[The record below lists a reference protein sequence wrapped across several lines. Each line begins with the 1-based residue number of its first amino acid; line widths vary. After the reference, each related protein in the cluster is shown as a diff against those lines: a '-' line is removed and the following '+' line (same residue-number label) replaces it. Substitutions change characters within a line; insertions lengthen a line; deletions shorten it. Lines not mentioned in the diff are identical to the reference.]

1 MFNIIMDTSSG
12 IIVYEYEFIEHLAN
26 TFSAELDEETLES
39 LLEIKRT
46 NKFIRRRSPLK
57 LSYKVTAADTWR
69 KAREEVGVESTN
81 NIKLLITN
89 LNKLSEINYPQI
101 TTKVVEIYSK
111 LTEEEVSP
119 FIKSLCDKASTENIY
134 CGLYAKL
141 INDISKSNPETAEK
155 TICVVLEFCNNFFDK
170 FNETVVEELQNVT
183 DYEKLCEIMKAKSML
198 IGGYIFIANLYK
210 YKIVSYE
217 TVHKNYRS
225 LINLTNKAPK
235 DLVGKYIDAIL
246 SILKNCGSSLEKD
259 YPEDFKSNFMDI
271 CYKLSKKDSDLL
283 PKYKFKIMDI
293 CDKYEHNWTS
303 PDSEWNKV

>member
-1 MFNIIMDTSSG
+1 MESSSG
-12 IIVYEYEFIEHLAN
+12 IIVYEYEFIENLAN
-26 TFSAELDEETLES
+26 SFSAELDEETLEN

-46 NKFIRRRSPLK
+46 NKFIRRRSPLR

-69 KAREEVGVESTN
+69 KAREEVGNQSEN

-101 TTKVVEIYSK
+101 ATKVVDIYSS
-111 LTEEEVSP
+111 LDDPEEISL
-119 FIKSLCDKASTENIY
+119 FIKSLCGKASTENIY

-141 INDISKSNPETAEK
+141 INDVSNSNPETSDK
-155 TICVVLEFCNNFFDK
+155 TINVVLEFCNNFFDK

-183 DYEKLCEIMKAKSML
+183 DYEKLCDIMKAKSML

-210 YKIVSYE
+210 YKIVSYD
-217 TVHKNYRS
+217 TVNKNYQS

-235 DLVGKYIDAIL
+235 DLVGKYIDAII
-246 SILKNCGSSLEKD
+246 SILTNCGSSLEHD
-259 YPEDFKSNFMDI
+259 YPDVFKSNFMDI
-271 CYKLSKKDSDLL
+271 CYELSKKESNLL

-293 CDKYEHNWTS
+293 CDKYENNWS
-303 PDSEWNKV
+303 SSDSDWNKV

>member
-1 MFNIIMDTSSG
+1 MESSSG
-12 IIVYEYEFIEHLAN
+12 IIVYEYEFIENLSN
-26 TFSAELDEETLES
+26 TFRAELDEETLEN

-46 NKFIRRRSPLK
+46 NKFIRRRSPLR

-69 KAREEVGVESTN
+69 KAREEVGNQSEN

-101 TTKVVEIYSK
+101 ATKVVDIYSS
-111 LTEEEVSP
+111 LDDPEEISL
-119 FIKSLCDKASTENIY
+119 FIKSLCGKASTENIY

-141 INDISKSNPETAEK
+141 INDVSNSNPETSDK
-155 TICVVLEFCNNFFDK
+155 TINVVLEFCNNFFDK

-183 DYEKLCEIMKAKSML
+183 DYEKLCDIMKAKSIL

-210 YKIVSYE
+210 YKIVSYD
-217 TVHKNYRS
+217 TVNKNYQS

-235 DLVGKYIDAIL
+235 DFVGKYIDAII
-246 SILKNCGSSLEKD
+246 SILTNCGSSLEHD
-259 YPEDFKSNFMDI
+259 YPDVFKSNFMEI
-271 CYKLSKKDSDLL
+271 CYELSKKESNLL

-293 CDKYEHNWTS
+293 CDKYENNWS
-303 PDSEWNKV
+303 SSDSDWNKV

>member
-1 MFNIIMDTSSG
+1 MESSSG
-12 IIVYEYEFIEHLAN
+12 IIVYEYEFIENLAN
-26 TFSAELDEETLES
+26 SFSAELDEETLEN

-46 NKFIRRRSPLK
+46 NKFIRRRSPLR

-69 KAREEVGVESTN
+69 KAREEVGNQSEN

-101 TTKVVEIYSK
+101 ATKVVDIYSS
-111 LTEEEVSP
+111 LDDPEEISL
-119 FIKSLCDKASTENIY
+119 FIKSLCGKASTENIY

-141 INDISKSNPETAEK
+141 INDVSNSNPETSDK
-155 TICVVLEFCNNFFDK
+155 TINVVLEFCNNFFDK

-183 DYEKLCEIMKAKSML
+183 YYEKLCYIMKAKSML

-210 YKIVSYE
+210 YKIVSYN
-217 TVHKNYRS
+217 TVNKNYQS

-235 DLVGKYIDAIL
+235 DLVGKYIDAII
-246 SILKNCGSSLEKD
+246 SILTNCGSSLEHD
-259 YPEDFKSNFMDI
+259 YPDVFKSNFMEI
-271 CYKLSKKDSDLL
+271 CYELSKKESNLL

-293 CDKYEHNWTS
+293 CDKYENNWS
-303 PDSEWNKV
+303 SSGSDWNTG

>member
-1 MFNIIMDTSSG
+1 MESSSG
-12 IIVYEYEFIEHLAN
+12 IIVYEYEFIENLAN
-26 TFSAELDEETLES
+26 SFSAELDEETLEN

-46 NKFIRRRSPLK
+46 NKFIRRRSPLR

-69 KAREEVGVESTN
+69 KAREEVGNQSEN

-101 TTKVVEIYSK
+101 ATKVVDIYSS
-111 LTEEEVSP
+111 LSDPEEISL
-119 FIKSLCDKASTENIY
+119 FIKSLCGKASTENIY

-141 INDISKSNPETAEK
+141 INDVSKSNPETSDK
-155 TICVVLEFCNNFFDK
+155 TINVVLEFCNNFFDK

-183 DYEKLCEIMKAKSML
+183 DYEKLCDIMKAKSML

-210 YKIVSYE
+210 YKIVSYD
-217 TVHKNYRS
+217 TVNKNYQS

-235 DLVGKYIDAIL
+235 DLVGKYIDAII
-246 SILKNCGSSLEKD
+246 SILTNCGSSLEHD
-259 YPEDFKSNFMDI
+259 YPDVFKSNFMEI
-271 CYKLSKKDSDLL
+271 CYELSKKESNLL

-293 CDKYEHNWTS
+293 CDKYENNWS
-303 PDSEWNKV
+303 SSDSDWNKV

>member
-1 MFNIIMDTSSG
+1 MESSSG
-12 IIVYEYEFIEHLAN
+12 IIVYEYEFIENLAN
-26 TFSAELDEETLES
+26 SFSAELDEETLEN

-46 NKFIRRRSPLK
+46 NKFIRRRSPLR

-69 KAREEVGVESTN
+69 KAREEVGNQSEN

-101 TTKVVEIYSK
+101 ATKVVDIYSS
-111 LTEEEVSP
+111 LSDPEEISL
-119 FIKSLCDKASTENIY
+119 FIKSLCGKASTENIY

-141 INDISKSNPETAEK
+141 INDVSNSNPETSDK
-155 TICVVLEFCNNFFDK
+155 TINVVLDFCNNFFDK

-183 DYEKLCEIMKAKSML
+183 DYEKLCDIMKAKSML

-210 YKIVSYE
+210 YKIVSYD
-217 TVHKNYRS
+217 TVNKNYQS

-235 DLVGKYIDAIL
+235 DLVGKYIDAII
-246 SILKNCGSSLEKD
+246 SILTNCGSSLEHD
-259 YPEDFKSNFMDI
+259 YPDVFKSNFMEI
-271 CYKLSKKDSDLL
+271 CYELSKKESNLL

-293 CDKYEHNWTS
+293 CDKYENNWS
-303 PDSEWNKV
+303 SSDSDWNKV

>member
-1 MFNIIMDTSSG
+1 MESLSG
-12 IIVYEYEFIEHLAN
+12 IIVYEYEFIQNLAKS
-26 TFSAELDEETLES
+26 FSAELDEETLEN

-46 NKFIRRRSPLK
+46 NKFIRRRSPLR

-69 KAREEVGVESTN
+69 KAREEVGNQTEN

-101 TTKVVEIYSK
+101 ATKVIDIYSS
-111 LTEEEVSP
+111 LSDYEEIGL
-119 FIKSLCDKASTENIY
+119 FINSLCAKASTENIY

-141 INDISKSNPETAEK
+141 INDISNSNPEISDK
-155 TICVVLEFCNNFFDK
+155 TINVVLEFCNNFFDK

-183 DYEKLCEIMKAKSML
+183 DYEKLCDIMKAKSML

-210 YKIVSYE
+210 YKIVSYD
-217 TVHKNYRS
+217 TVNKNYQS

-235 DLVGKYIDAIL
+235 DLVGKYIDAII
-246 SILKNCGSSLEKD
+246 SILTNCGSSLQNN
-259 YPEDFKSNFMDI
+259 YPDDFKSNFMEI
-271 CYKLSKKDSDLL
+271 CYELSNKESNLL

-293 CDKYEHNWTS
+293 IDKYENNWTS
-303 PDSEWNKV
+303 SDSDWNKV

>member
-1 MFNIIMDTSSG
+1 MESSSG
-12 IIVYEYEFIEHLAN
+12 IIVYEYEFIENLAN
-26 TFSAELDEETLES
+26 TFRAELDEETLES

-46 NKFIRRRSPLK
+46 NKFIRRRSPLR

-69 KAREEVGVESTN
+69 KAREEVGNQSEN

-101 TTKVVEIYSK
+101 ATKVVDIYST
-111 LTEEEVSP
+111 LSDEEEISL
-119 FIKSLCDKASTENIY
+119 FIKSLCGKASTENIY

-141 INDISKSNPETAEK
+141 INDVSNSNAVTSAR
-155 TICVVLEFCNNFFDK
+155 TIDVVLEFCNNFFDK

-210 YKIVSYE
+210 YKIVSYD
-217 TVHKNYRS
+217 TVNKNYQS
-225 LINLTNKAPK
+225 LINLTNKAPQ
-235 DLVGKYIDAIL
+235 DLIGKYIDAII
-246 SILKNCGSSLEKD
+246 SILTNCGSSLQKD
-259 YPEDFKSNFMDI
+259 YPADFKTNFMEI
-271 CYKLSKKDSDLL
+271 CYNLSKKDSSLL

-293 CDKYEHNWTS
+293 CDKYENNWTS
-303 PDSEWNKV
+303 SDSDWNKV

>member
-1 MFNIIMDTSSG
+1 MESSSG
-12 IIVYEYEFIEHLAN
+12 IIVYEYEFIENLAN
-26 TFSAELDEETLES
+26 SFSAELDEETLEN

-46 NKFIRRRSPLK
+46 NKFIRRRSPLR

-69 KAREEVGVESTN
+69 KAREEVGNQSEN

-101 TTKVVEIYSK
+101 ATKVVDIYSS
-111 LTEEEVSP
+111 LTDPEEISL
-119 FIKSLCDKASTENIY
+119 FIKSLCGKASTENIY

-141 INDISKSNPETAEK
+141 INDVSNSNPETSDK
-155 TICVVLEFCNNFFDK
+155 TINVVLEFCNNFFDK

-183 DYEKLCEIMKAKSML
+183 DYEKLCDIMKAKSML

-210 YKIVSYE
+210 YKIVSYD
-217 TVHKNYRS
+217 TVNKNYQS

-235 DLVGKYIDAIL
+235 DLVGKYIDAII
-246 SILKNCGSSLEKD
+246 SILTNCGSSLEHD
-259 YPEDFKSNFMDI
+259 YPDVFKSNFMEI
-271 CYKLSKKDSDLL
+271 CYELSKKESNLL

-293 CDKYEHNWTS
+293 CDKYENNWS
-303 PDSEWNKV
+303 SSDSDWNKV

>member
-1 MFNIIMDTSSG
+1 MESSSG
-12 IIVYEYEFIEHLAN
+12 IIVYEYEFIENLAN
-26 TFSAELDEETLES
+26 SFSAELDEETLEN

-46 NKFIRRRSPLK
+46 NKFIRRRSPLR

-69 KAREEVGVESTN
+69 KAREEVGNQSEN

-101 TTKVVEIYSK
+101 ATKVVDIYSS
-111 LTEEEVSP
+111 LSDPEEISL
-119 FIKSLCDKASTENIY
+119 FIKSLCGKASTENIY

-141 INDISKSNPETAEK
+141 INDVSNSNPETSDK
-155 TICVVLEFCNNFFDK
+155 TINVVLEFCNNFFDK

-183 DYEKLCEIMKAKSML
+183 DYEKLCDIMKAKSML

-210 YKIVSYE
+210 YKIVSYD
-217 TVHKNYRS
+217 TVNKNYQS

-235 DLVGKYIDAIL
+235 DLVGKYIDAII
-246 SILKNCGSSLEKD
+246 SILTNCGSSLEHD
-259 YPEDFKSNFMDI
+259 YPDVFKSNFMEI
-271 CYKLSKKDSDLL
+271 CYELSKKESNLL

-293 CDKYEHNWTS
+293 CDKYENNWS
-303 PDSEWNKV
+303 SSDSDWNKV

>member
-1 MFNIIMDTSSG
+1 MESSSG
-12 IIVYEYEFIEHLAN
+12 IIVYEYEFIENLAN
-26 TFSAELDEETLES
+26 SFSAELDEETLEN

-46 NKFIRRRSPLK
+46 NKFIRRRSPLR

-69 KAREEVGVESTN
+69 KAREEVGNQSEN

-101 TTKVVEIYSK
+101 ATKVVDIYSS
-111 LTEEEVSP
+111 LDDPEEISL
-119 FIKSLCDKASTENIY
+119 FIKSLCGKASTENIY

-141 INDISKSNPETAEK
+141 INDVSNSNPETSDK
-155 TICVVLEFCNNFFDK
+155 TINVVLEFCNNFFDK

-183 DYEKLCEIMKAKSML
+183 DYEKLCDIMKAKSML

-210 YKIVSYE
+210 YKIVSYN
-217 TVHKNYRS
+217 TVNKNYQS

-235 DLVGKYIDAIL
+235 DLVGKYIDAII
-246 SILKNCGSSLEKD
+246 SILTNCGSSLEHD
-259 YPEDFKSNFMDI
+259 YPDVFKSNFMDI
-271 CYKLSKKDSDLL
+271 CYELSKKESNLL

-293 CDKYEHNWTS
+293 CDKYENNWS
-303 PDSEWNKV
+303 SSDSDWNKV

>member
-1 MFNIIMDTSSG
+1 MESSSG
-12 IIVYEYEFIEHLAN
+12 IIVYEYEFIENLAN
-26 TFSAELDEETLES
+26 SFSAELDEETLEN

-46 NKFIRRRSPLK
+46 NKFIRRRSPLR

-69 KAREEVGVESTN
+69 KAREEVGNQSEN

-101 TTKVVEIYSK
+101 ATKVVDIYSS
-111 LTEEEVSP
+111 LDDPEEISL
-119 FIKSLCDKASTENIY
+119 FIKSLCGKASTENIY

-141 INDISKSNPETAEK
+141 INDVSNSNPETSDK
-155 TICVVLEFCNNFFDK
+155 TINVVLEFCNNFFDK

-183 DYEKLCEIMKAKSML
+183 DYEKLCDIMKAKSML

-210 YKIVSYE
+210 YKIVSYN
-217 TVHKNYRS
+217 TVNKNYQS

-235 DLVGKYIDAIL
+235 DLVGKYIDAII
-246 SILKNCGSSLEKD
+246 SILTNCGSSLEHD
-259 YPEDFKSNFMDI
+259 YPDVFKSNFMEI
-271 CYKLSKKDSDLL
+271 CYELSKKESNLL

-293 CDKYEHNWTS
+293 CDKYENNWS
-303 PDSEWNKV
+303 SSDSDWNKV